1 METHVKVLGILQI
14 ILGAFGLLA
23 ALIIL
28 LVFGGVAGI
37 LGSTA
42 HENPDAQVAIP
53 IISIVGGGIFFLLLL
68 LSIPDIIAGIGLL
81 QFRPWAR
88 ILTIVLSVLHL
99 IHIPFGT
106 AVGIYGLWV
115 LLSGG
120 TEQLFQSRPAS
131 PQPVTP
137 VKL

>member
-1 METHVKVLGILQI
+1 METHVKVLGILNI
-14 ILGAFGLLA
+14 ILGAFGLVA

-37 LGSTA
+37 LGAAA
-42 HENPDAQVAIP
+42 HEDPDARVAIP
-53 IISIVGGGIFFLLLL
+53 IITIVGAGVFFLILL

-81 QFRPWAR
+81 QFKPWAR
-88 ILTIVLSVLHL
+88 ILTIILSVLHL

-120 TEQLFQSRPAS
+120 TEQLFQSRPAP

>member
-1 METHVKVLGILQI
+1 VKVLGILNI
-14 ILGAFGLLA
+14 ILGAFGLLG
-23 ALIIL
+23 ALVIL
-28 LVFGGVAGI
+28 VVFGGAAGI
-37 LGSTA
+37 LGAAS
-42 HENPDAQVAIP
+42 HGDPDARIAIP
-53 IISIVGGGIFFLLLL
+53 IISIVGVGLFFLILL

-81 QFRPWAR
+81 QFKPWAR
-88 ILTIVLSVLHL
+88 ILGIILSVLHL

-120 TEQLFQSRPAS
+120 TEQLFQSRTAP